1 MANVIKNLWDKVTIY
16 CENHAEPVKME
27 LISNTELIKTPFLAC
42 THEHPCSNRLNMD
55 DYQGICLK
63 LMKIIDEDPFANLK
77 NSRFDYKGARQKINI
92 RILKYNDHE
101 IRLGILNR
109 TVLGK

>member
-16 CENHAEPVKME
+16 CENHEAPEEMRMLTNSE
-27 LISNTELIKTPFLAC
+27 MIKTPYMAC
-42 THEHPCSNRLNMD
+42 THEHPCPNRLNMD

-63 LMKIIDEDPFANLK
+63 LMDLINEDPFADHK
-77 NSRFDYKGARQKINI
+77 NSRFEYRGARHKVKVK
-92 RILKYNDHE
+92 ILKYNDHE

-109 TVLGK
+109 TVLGR